1 MRSYFFFFSPCFC
14 SHISNNDASKGV
26 MGGVD
31 MKFIMEA
38 LASEVKRMFRAKLE
52 QFHETV
58 E

>member
-1 MRSYFFFFSPCFC
+1 
-14 SHISNNDASKGV
+14 

-38 LASEVKRMFRAKLE
+38 LDSEVKRTFRAKLE
-52 QFHETV
+52 QFHEKV